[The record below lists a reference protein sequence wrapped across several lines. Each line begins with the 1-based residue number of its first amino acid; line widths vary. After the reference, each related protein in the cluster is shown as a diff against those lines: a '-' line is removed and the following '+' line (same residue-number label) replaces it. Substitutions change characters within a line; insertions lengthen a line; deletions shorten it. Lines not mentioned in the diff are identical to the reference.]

1 MCGCARPDPAARSV
15 RAGLLRRGGF
25 EDDYSDSD
33 APGANNPRWTAQP
46 MDAAFAEVERLE
58 RGGGRSDL
66 D

>member
-1 MCGCARPDPAARSV
+1 M

-25 EDDYSDSD
+25 EDECSDSD